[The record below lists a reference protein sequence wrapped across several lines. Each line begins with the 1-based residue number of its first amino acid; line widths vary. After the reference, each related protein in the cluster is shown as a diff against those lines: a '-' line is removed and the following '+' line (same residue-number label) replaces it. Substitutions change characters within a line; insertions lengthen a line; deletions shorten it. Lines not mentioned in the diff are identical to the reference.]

1 MFILTT
7 VDSACGGSSLCR
19 LACLAVEE
27 SVSAGAL
34 VQAIAPLRSHALLIL
49 VLNALANGNYV
60 AAKAMAMVGIRM
72 RGLPIISR
80 LFAGLYSAIRN
91 NDRDAITLALI
102 KLFYYH
108 I

>member
-1 MFILTT
+1 M
-7 VDSACGGSSLCR
+7 
-19 LACLAVEE
+19 
-27 SVSAGAL
+27 

-49 VLNALANGNYV
+49 VLNALINGNYV
-60 AAKAMAMVGIRM
+60 AARAMAMVGIRM
-72 RGLPIISR
+72 RGGLPIISR